1 MRKYFAFLWLLLA
14 CAAQPAAAA
23 SSPRLGTLEQQLRS
37 LVAGKSADV
46 GIAALDLTNG
56 ETVSVNG
63 DKSFPMA
70 STMKVAVAAN
80 YLQQVDAGNRSLTDR
95 ISGQTA
101 ASLMERMLIHSDNN
115 ATDILIR
122 DLGGAKGMQ
131 EWVAWHRLSNMRID
145 RNIAKLLA
153 DKRDLWDVR
162 DSSTPVAMVQML
174 KMIDK
179 GSLLKPASR
188 AYLLDIMG
196 RCATGKNRMR
206 ALLPWGTR
214 VEHKT
219 GTLNGYA
226 SDVGFITLPNGHR
239 VAVAFFTRGGGD
251 RPNTIAQA
259 ARAVYDG
266 FTRVLS
272 WPSFGTFQPS
282 TGQ

>member
-1 MRKYFAFLWLLLA
+1 
-14 CAAQPAAAA
+14 
-23 SSPRLGTLEQQLRS
+23 
-37 LVAGKSADV
+37 
-46 GIAALDLTNG
+46 
-56 ETVSVNG
+56 
-63 DKSFPMA
+63 
-70 STMKVAVAAN
+70 
-80 YLQQVDAGNRSLTDR
+80 
-95 ISGQTA
+95 
-101 ASLMERMLIHSDNN
+101 
-115 ATDILIR
+115 
-122 DLGGAKGMQ
+122 
-131 EWVAWHRLSNMRID
+131 
-145 RNIAKLLA
+145 
-153 DKRDLWDVR
+153 
-162 DSSTPVAMVQML
+162 VAMVEML